1 MDNGTTD
8 DALEEQTAI
17 SPMAKKSSRRS
28 TFGGISKS
36 FGSPQISAMGATKA
50 DDSPI
55 NVLLNSARKAR
66 RKSLLLRASPNKEQ
80 DQLMFEKVKKNTC
93 TFTL

>member
-1 MDNGTTD
+1 MHWKNRRQYRPW
-8 DALEEQTAI
+8 L
-17 SPMAKKSSRRS
+17 KSHLAEARLAVLVAQ
-28 TFGGISKS
+28 S